1 MATSAASLVTPSV
14 PPTLLIRFDRIYGQ
28 VKCYPA
34 NKPAELLARIA
45 GTKTLKSDT
54 VKAARALGM
63 DVCLVPGSLATLE
76 DFEAGRI

>member
-1 MATSAASLVTPSV
+1 MEKRADMIAMSNT
-14 PPTLLIRFDRIYGQ
+14 PTLLIRFDRIYGQ

-34 NKPAELLARIA
+34 NEPAELLARIA
-45 GTKTLKSDT
+45 GTKTLKPET

-63 DVCLVPGSLATLE
+63 DVRLLPGSLATLE

>member
-1 MATSAASLVTPSV
+1 MATLAVPLVAPSV
-14 PPTLLIRFDRIYGQ
+14 APTLLIRFDRIYGQ

-34 NKPAELLARIA
+34 NESAELLARIA
-45 GTKTLKSDT
+45 GTKTLKPDT

-63 DVCLVPGSLATLE
+63 DVRLVPGALATLK